1 MKNFTL
7 TSLLVKKQI
16 LFPRIFDGLF
26 YIDHKKPDIPK
37 IIEQEESWTVVC
49 AMGGVLEWVTGPS
62 IFSSLT

>member
-16 LFPRIFDGLF
+16 SFTRIFDGLF

-37 IIEQEESWTVVC
+37 TIEQEKS
-49 AMGGVLEWVTGPS
+49 
-62 IFSSLT
+62 

>member
-37 IIEQEESWTVVC
+37 IIEQEES
-49 AMGGVLEWVTGPS
+49 
-62 IFSSLT
+62 